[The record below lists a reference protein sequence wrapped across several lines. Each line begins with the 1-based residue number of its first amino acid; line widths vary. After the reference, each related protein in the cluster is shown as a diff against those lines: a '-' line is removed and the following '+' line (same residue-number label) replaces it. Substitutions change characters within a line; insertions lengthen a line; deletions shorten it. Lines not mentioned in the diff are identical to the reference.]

1 MANLSTTGY
10 KAQSE
15 FYRSIEAS
23 MGNRS
28 LSSLNQAV
36 NEYGVLGGQRGLR
49 TGESQKTG
57 NDLDLAV
64 EGAGFFVVQ
73 QRRVFA
79 IPATATSILMPLAAS

>member
-1 MANLSTTGY
+1 MDSGFYAACTGLLAKTDALDLTAGNMANLSTTGY

-36 NEYGVLGGQRGLR
+36 NDYGVLGGSGGYENRGVPEDR
-49 TGESQKTG
+49 E
-57 NDLDLAV
+57 
-64 EGAGFFVVQ
+64 
-73 QRRVFA
+73 
-79 IPATATSILMPLAAS
+79 